1 MWLRNQLS
9 YLQRAPASASICLSV
24 FAGACSAG
32 GGGGLQT
39 PTAMPTTS
47 TSVGAAGNSSA
58 LAKGVPIFSLPSDC
72 SVSKVG
78 AAPLTRLTT
87 LEYQNSVTDLLAET
101 APSSALQIA
110 DTKVGAFYQNSELT
124 LSETG
129 AAQYLSAA
137 EMLAKMV
144 TQNWTQKSGCSAL
157 DDMACAEGYLVKL
170 ARVAFRGSMLD
181 TDQQRIHNLLVNSSA
196 LSIEAKLEV
205 AVSAILLSPK
215 FLFTLASTTELGAAN
230 TANTS
235 ALLSPTEL
243 AGRVSLAFWKS
254 TPDATLLDAF
264 ANAATPAARE
274 ALTRSMLEDPRATRM
289 FKDFVGQWLGLENL
303 AGLRKSPVLFP
314 EFALIQRNL
323 LQETQLFYS
332 ALLTESGDLTALL
345 TAPFSFANQPLASLY
360 GIPSAQT
367 DPSLFVRVE
376 LPETRFGILT
386 HASFLSQHAHPEKT
400 SPVKRGLMLRERF
413 LCDPVNPPPPGVQTQ
428 VDVGAGQSP
437 SAAFMEHSKNPAC
450 ASCHQF
456 LDGLGQG
463 FGQYDAIGRYVV
475 TEPAV
480 GEIAAP
486 VLASNPDISGPF
498 VGLRELTSKLAASRH
513 VSQCYALEVLRYLM
527 RHSEQAEDA
536 CALQSVYAGFEKSGG
551 SLKELLV
558 AAASSD
564 LFLRRSVAVEAL
576 P

>member
-157 DDMACAEGYLVKL
+157 DDMACAEAYLVKL

>member
-1 MWLRNQLS
+1 MWLRRQLS
-9 YLQRAPASASICLSV
+9 YLHLPASACICLSL

-39 PTAMPTTS
+39 PTAMPATS
-47 TSVGAAGNSSA
+47 TSVGAPGNNSA
-58 LAKGVPIFSLPSDC
+58 PAKGVPIFSLPSDC

-78 AAPLTRLTT
+78 AAPLSRLTT
-87 LEYQNSVTDLLAET
+87 LEYQNSVTDLLAEAT
-101 APSSALQIA
+101 PSQALQVA
-110 DTKVGAFYQNSELT
+110 DTKVGAFNQNSELT

-137 EMLAKMV
+137 EILAKTV
-144 TQNWTQKSGCSAL
+144 TQHWTQKSGCLAL

-170 ARVAFRGSMLD
+170 ARMAFRGSMLD
-181 TDQQRIHNLLVNSSA
+181 TDQQRLHNLLLNSSE
-196 LSIEAKLEV
+196 LSIEARLRV
-205 AVSAILLSPK
+205 AVSSILLSPK
-215 FLFTLASTTELGAAN
+215 FLFTLGAATELGAAN

-235 ALLSPTEL
+235 APLSPAEL

-254 TPDATLLDAF
+254 TPDTSLLDAF
-264 ANAATPAARE
+264 ASASTPAARE
-274 ALTRSMLEDPRATRM
+274 ALTRNMLEDPRATRM
-289 FKDFVGQWLGLENL
+289 FKDFVSQWLGLENL

-314 EFALIQRNL
+314 EFAAIHPNL
-323 LQETQLFYS
+323 FGETQLFYS
-332 ALLTESGDLTALL
+332 ALLAEGGNLTALL
-345 TAPFSFANQPLASLY
+345 TAPFSFMNQPLASLY
-360 GIPSAQT
+360 GIPSAQA
-367 DPSLFVRVE
+367 DPSLFARVE

-386 HASFLSQHAHPEKT
+386 HASFLSQHAHPEKA

-428 VDVGAGQSP
+428 VDVGTGQSP

-450 ASCHQF
+450 TSCHQF

-463 FGQYDAIGRYVV
+463 FGQYDAIGRYVAA
-475 TEPAV
+475 EPAA
-480 GEIAAP
+480 GEIAP
-486 VLASNPDISGPF
+486 PILASNPDISGSF
-498 VGLRELTSKLAASRH
+498 VGLRELTSKLAVSRH

-536 CALQSVYAGFEKSGG
+536 CALQGVYAGFGKSGG

-558 AAASSD
+558 VAATSD
-564 LFLRRSVAVEAL
+564 LFLRRRVSVEAL

>member
-1 MWLRNQLS
+1 MWLRRQLW
-9 YLQRAPASASICLSV
+9 LLRGAHAFALICLSV
-24 FAGACSAG
+24 LGGACSAG

-39 PTAMPTTS
+39 PTAMPSAS
-47 TSVGAAGNSSA
+47 TAVGVPGNSSA
-58 LAKGVPIFSLPSDC
+58 LTKGVPIFSLSSDC

-78 AAPLTRLTT
+78 AAPLSRLTT
-87 LEYQNSVTDLLAET
+87 LEYQNSVTDLLAEA
-101 APSSALQIA
+101 APSQALQVA
-110 DTKVGAFYQNSELT
+110 DTKVGAFNQNFELT

-137 EMLAKMV
+137 ELLAKTV
-144 TQNWTQKSGCSAL
+144 TQNWTLKSGCSTL
-157 DDMACAEGYLVKL
+157 EDMACAEGYLVKL

-181 TDQQRIHNLLVNSSA
+181 TDQQRLHSLLSNSPE
-196 LSIEAKLEV
+196 LSPEAKLQV
-205 AVSAILLSPK
+205 AVSTILLSPK
-215 FLFTLASTTELGAAN
+215 FLFTLESATERGSANTTHAST
-230 TANTS
+230 
-235 ALLSPTEL
+235 LLSPAEL

-264 ANAATPAARE
+264 ASASTPAARE

-289 FKDFVGQWLGLENL
+289 FGDFVGQWLGLENFS
-303 AGLRKSPVLFP
+303 GLRKSTVLFP
-314 EFALIQRNL
+314 EFAAIQPNL
-323 LQETQLFYS
+323 FQETQLFYS
-332 ALLTESGDLTALL
+332 ALLTNAGDLTSLL

-360 GIPSAQT
+360 GIPSPQAA
-367 DPSLFVRVE
+367 PNLFARVE

-400 SPVKRGLMLRERF
+400 SPVKRGLILRERF
-413 LCDPVNPPPPGVQTQ
+413 LCDPVSPPPPGVQTQ
-428 VDVGAGQSP
+428 VDVSAGQSAN
-437 SAAFMEHSKNPAC
+437 AAFMEHSKNPAC
-450 ASCHQF
+450 TSCHQF

-463 FGQYDAIGRYVV
+463 FGQYDAIGRYVAA
-475 TEPAV
+475 EPAA

-486 VLASNPDISGPF
+486 LLATNPDISGHF

-536 CALQSVYAGFEKSGG
+536 CALQSVYAGFGKSGG

-558 AAASSD
+558 VAATSD
-564 LFLRRSVAVEAL
+564 LFLRRSVAVEVL